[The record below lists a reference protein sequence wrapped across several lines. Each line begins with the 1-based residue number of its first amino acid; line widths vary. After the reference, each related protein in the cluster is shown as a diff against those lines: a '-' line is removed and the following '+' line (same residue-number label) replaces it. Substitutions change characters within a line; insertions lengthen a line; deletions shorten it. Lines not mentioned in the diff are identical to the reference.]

1 MVSYLIFFSND
12 ISQIHIHLHFTEW
25 RIAKL
30 KPNIL
35 LLQSLADLQKKI
47 KIEIAN
53 NNNFYNII
61 LLAII

>member
-1 MVSYLIFFSND
+1 MLNGFLFDIFSND

-35 LLQSLADLQKKI
+35 LLQSLADLQKKN
-47 KIEIAN
+47 KN
-53 NNNFYNII
+53 RNSQ
-61 LLAII
+61 